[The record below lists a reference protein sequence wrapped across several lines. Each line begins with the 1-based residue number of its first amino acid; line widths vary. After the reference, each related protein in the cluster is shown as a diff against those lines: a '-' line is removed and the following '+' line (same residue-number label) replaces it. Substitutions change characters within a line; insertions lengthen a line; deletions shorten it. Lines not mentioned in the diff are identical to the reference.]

1 MNNSYRK
8 LKLFK
13 SANLV
18 ILLGIILRI
27 FWSFSV
33 VFREDESVLL
43 WLALTK
49 NAPEVIF
56 SNVSSRGMPNP
67 NLAIFFLKTLIPLD
81 SLILISLF
89 LSFTLGIIFYKA
101 LKTSNTQFNFLLLLS
116 ISLNSY
122 LILISSSIQLHL
134 LTAVFN
140 VLFLKIVFEYLLN
153 KNYSYASYFPVIT
166 IIPIS
171 IYLGGL
177 VNTVIYFFSFV
188 TLLILNLKKFKLNF
202 SNKSLLLFNSVI
214 FLLIIYFTWFRYF
227 TFIDLDT
234 FKIQKYH
241 NYHSEGFLPYG
252 RIRDYIFV
260 GFQYTKKFPEFFL
273 NVFSDE
279 GTTYYPLYLDSKL
292 DSVNHFISSFTFKFH
307 KFLNLI
313 SSLLVLLGCFLQLT
327 KFKTKV
333 NKEFLNKSILTLL
346 FIYLYTVGSPLLGGR
361 SYFELYS
368 PGLSVFS
375 SVYIL
380 FVYYWAL
387 SLFIFKLDIL
397 RKISM
402 IFFLIYFSSNILL
415 TVKTNIDFVNNT
427 STYLTESDESSF
439 HKEKIVDFIADNT
452 KTKENDVAIFF
463 DLGVGF
469 YSGARDFNK
478 NSYDSEYYNYIYSAG
493 REFEFLLKS
502 KHNLDNSID
511 RISNND
517 VSNSHYHIGYVFKSF
532 PSDVYENFQH
542 FYFGNYRVTVN
553 LNYSR

>member
-241 NYHSEGFLPYG
+241 NYHSEGFC
-252 RIRDYIFV
+252 
-260 GFQYTKKFPEFFL
+260 
-273 NVFSDE
+273 
-279 GTTYYPLYLDSKL
+279 
-292 DSVNHFISSFTFKFH
+292 H
-307 KFLNLI
+307 
-313 SSLLVLLGCFLQLT
+313 
-327 KFKTKV
+327 
-333 NKEFLNKSILTLL
+333 
-346 FIYLYTVGSPLLGGR
+346 
-361 SYFELYS
+361 
-368 PGLSVFS
+368 
-375 SVYIL
+375 
-380 FVYYWAL
+380 
-387 SLFIFKLDIL
+387 
-397 RKISM
+397 M
-402 IFFLIYFSSNILL
+402 
-415 TVKTNIDFVNNT
+415 
-427 STYLTESDESSF
+427 
-439 HKEKIVDFIADNT
+439 
-452 KTKENDVAIFF
+452 
-463 DLGVGF
+463 
-469 YSGARDFNK
+469 
-478 NSYDSEYYNYIYSAG
+478 AG
-493 REFEFLLKS
+493 
-502 KHNLDNSID
+502 
-511 RISNND
+511 
-517 VSNSHYHIGYVFKSF
+517 
-532 PSDVYENFQH
+532 
-542 FYFGNYRVTVN
+542 
-553 LNYSR
+553 

>member
-1 MNNSYRK
+1 MSSSQQK
-8 LKLFK
+8 FKLFK
-13 SANLV
+13 SVNLV
-18 ILLGIILRI
+18 ILSGFILRI
-27 FWSFSV
+27 FWSFSARY
-33 VFREDESVLL
+33 REDESVLL

-49 NAPEVIF
+49 DFPEVIF
-56 SNVSSRGMPNP
+56 SNVTSRGMPNP
-67 NLAIFFLKTLIPLD
+67 NLAIFFLKTLTPLD
-81 SLILISLF
+81 SFLLISLF
-89 LSFTLGIIFYKA
+89 LSSTLGIIFYKA
-101 LKTSNTQFNFLLLLS
+101 LKTSNIQFNFFLLLS

-122 LILISSSIQLHL
+122 LILTSSSIQLHL

-140 VLFLKIVFEYLLN
+140 VLFLKIVFEYLLY

-188 TLLILNLKKFKLNF
+188 TLLILNLKRFKLNF
-202 SNKSLLLFNSVI
+202 SNKSLLFFNSFI
-214 FLLIIYFTWFRYF
+214 FLLIIYFTWYRYF
-227 TFIDLDT
+227 TFVDLDT
-234 FKIQKYH
+234 FKIQRHH

-273 NVFSDE
+273 NVFSNKD
-279 GTTYYPLYLDSKL
+279 TTYYPLNFDSKL
-292 DSVNHFISSFTFKFH
+292 DNINHFISSLTFKFH

-313 SSLLVLLGCFLQLT
+313 SSFLVLLGCLLRLT
-327 KFKTKV
+327 KFKTSV
-333 NKEFLNKSILTLL
+333 NKEFLNKSLLTLL

-380 FVYYWAL
+380 FVYYWVL

-402 IFFLIYFSSNILL
+402 IFFFIYFSLNIFL
-415 TVKTNIDFVNNT
+415 TVKTNTDFVNNT
-427 STYLTESDESSF
+427 SNNLTESDESSF
-439 HKEKIVDFIADNT
+439 HKQKIVDFIADNT
-452 KTKENDVAIFF
+452 KANENNVAIFF

-469 YSGARDFNK
+469 YSGAKDFNN
-478 NSYDSEYYNYIYSAG
+478 NSYDSEYYNYIYTSG

-502 KHNLDNSID
+502 KHNLDNSVD
-511 RISNND
+511 QISNKD
-517 VSNSHYHIGYVFKSF
+517 LSNSHYYIGYVFNSF
-532 PSDVYENFQH
+532 PSDIYENFQH
-542 FYFGNYRVTVN
+542 FYFGNYRVTIN
-553 LNYSR
+553 LNY

>member
-1 MNNSYRK
+1 MNSNHNK

-13 SANLV
+13 TTNLV
-18 ILLGIILRI
+18 ILLGLILRI

-33 VFREDESVLL
+33 PYREDEGVLL
-43 WLALTK
+43 WLALIK
-49 NAPEVIF
+49 NVPDVIF
-56 SNVSSRGMPNP
+56 SNVTSKGIPNP
-67 NLAIFFLKTLIPLD
+67 NLAIFFLKTVTPLD
-81 SLILISLF
+81 SLQLISLF
-89 LSFTLGIIFYKA
+89 LSCTLAIIFYKA
-101 LKTSNTQFNFLLLLS
+101 LKTSNIQFNFFLLLS

-122 LILISSSIQLHL
+122 LILTSSSIQLHL

-140 VLFLKIVFEYLLN
+140 VLFLKIVFEYIFN

-166 IIPIS
+166 IIPFS

-177 VNTVIYFFSFV
+177 MNTVIYFFSFV
-188 TLLILNLKKFKLNF
+188 TLLILNLKKFQLNF
-202 SNKSLLLFNSVI
+202 SNKSLLFFNSFI
-214 FLLIIYFTWFRYF
+214 FLLIIYVTWFRYF

-234 FKIQKYH
+234 FKIQN
-241 NYHSEGFLPYG
+241 NYDGGSFLPYS
-252 RIRDYIFV
+252 RVRDYIFV

-273 NVFSDE
+273 NVFSDKD
-279 GTTYYPLYLDSKL
+279 TIYYPLNFDSKL
-292 DSVNHFISSFTFKFH
+292 DNISHFITSFTFKFH
-307 KFLNLI
+307 KFFNLI
-313 SSLLVLLGCFLQLT
+313 SSLLVLLGCILQLT
-327 KFKTKV
+327 KLKTKV
-333 NKEFLNKSILTLL
+333 NKEFLNKSVLTLL

-361 SYFELYS
+361 SYFDLYS
-368 PGLSVFS
+368 PSLAVFS

-397 RKISM
+397 RKVSI
-402 IFFLIYFSSNILL
+402 IFFLVYFFSNILL

-469 YSGARDFNK
+469 YSGANDFNK
-478 NSYDSEYYNYIYSAG
+478 NSYDRNYYNFIYTPG
-493 REFEFLLKS
+493 REVEFLLKS
-502 KHNLDNSID
+502 KHNLDNSVD
-511 RISNND
+511 QISNNA
-517 VSNSHYHIGYVFKSF
+517 SNSQYYIGYVFESF

-542 FYFGNYRVTVN
+542 FYFGNYRVTIN
-553 LNYSR
+553 LNFSRSMQ

>member
-1 MNNSYRK
+1 MNSNHIK

-13 SANLV
+13 AANLV
-18 ILLGIILRI
+18 ILLGFISRI

-33 VFREDESVLL
+33 QYREDEGVLL

-49 NAPEVIF
+49 NIPEVIF
-56 SNVSSRGMPNP
+56 SNVTSKGIPNP
-67 NLAIFFLKTLIPLD
+67 NLAIFFLKTLTPLD
-81 SLILISLF
+81 SLQLISLF
-89 LSFTLGIIFYKA
+89 LSCTLGIIFYKA
-101 LKTSNTQFNFLLLLS
+101 LKTSNIQFNFVLLLS

-122 LILISSSIQLHL
+122 LILTSSSIQLHL

-140 VLFLKIVFEYLLN
+140 VLFLKIVFEYIFN

-166 IIPIS
+166 IIPFS

-177 VNTVIYFFSFV
+177 INTVIYFLSFV
-188 TLLILNLKKFKLNF
+188 ALLILNLKKFKLNF
-202 SNKSLLLFNSVI
+202 SNKSLLFFNSLI
-214 FLLIIYFTWFRYF
+214 FLLIIYVTWFRYF
-227 TFIDLDT
+227 TFVDLDT
-234 FKIQKYH
+234 FKIQ
-241 NYHSEGFLPYG
+241 NNNDGGSFLPYS
-252 RIRDYIFV
+252 RVRDYIFV
-260 GFQYTKKFPEFFL
+260 GYQYTKKFPEFFL
-273 NVFSDE
+273 NVFSDKD
-279 GTTYYPLYLDSKL
+279 TIYYPLNFDSKL
-292 DSVNHFISSFTFKFH
+292 DYTNHFISSLTFKFH

-333 NKEFLNKSILTLL
+333 NKEFLNKSVLTLL

-361 SYFELYS
+361 SYFNLYS
-368 PGLSVFS
+368 PSLSVFS

-402 IFFLIYFSSNILL
+402 VFFLIYFSINILL
-415 TVKTNIDFVNNT
+415 TVKTNIDFVNNI

-439 HKEKIVDFIADNT
+439 HKEKIVDFIAGNT

-469 YSGARDFNK
+469 YNGANDFNK
-478 NSYDSEYYNYIYSAG
+478 NSYDRDYYNSIYTAG
-493 REFEFLLKS
+493 REIEFLLKS
-502 KHNLDNSID
+502 KHNLDNSVD
-511 RISNND
+511 QISNN
-517 VSNSHYHIGYVFKSF
+517 VSNSHYYIGYVFESF

-542 FYFGNYRVTVN
+542 FYFGNYRVTIN
-553 LNYSR
+553 LNYPSSLQ